1 MSLKLDILI
10 VDDEPRMLLVLK
22 DMLSSM
28 PHRLHSAADLVQAR
42 NMFQQISPELVICDL
57 RLGEDSGLS
66 FLKEIQNTKVSSEFI
81 MLTAHGDVAT
91 AVEAI
96 KLGAYDFLLKPTSEE
111 RLLHTVNL
119 AAQKIEA
126 QLSREVLQ
134 EDLKSRIFGAEF
146 IGKSLGVEKL
156 KNEIVSAAKSPRPVL
171 IQGESGT
178 GKELVARAIHKSGDR
193 SEKPLVVINCATLS
207 KDLAESEL
215 FGHER
220 GAFTGA
226 EARRRGKFEL
236 ADKGTLFLDEIGE
249 LPLAL
254 QPKLLRVLEDGSFE
268 RVGGEFQLKA
278 DVRII
283 AATNRDLKEEVDAG
297 RFRLDLFH
305 RINTFMI
312 LVPPL
317 CERGQDIILLS
328 KYFAEKFA
336 GETGHKLCRFSTE
349 ASQALLSYAWPG
361 NVRELRNV
369 IERACAMVI
378 GDVIEPSHLGIQ
390 GEESLIVESTG
401 TPGGVLAAKLEANER
416 DLIIT
421 ALKNNQWVQARAA
434 RELGLNRSH
443 LHYKIKKLGI
453 KLQESK

>member
-1 MSLKLDILI
+1 MALKLDILL

-22 DMLSSM
+22 DMLSSL
-28 PHRLHSAADLVQAR
+28 PHKIHTASELEQAR
-42 NMFQQISPELVICDL
+42 VIAKQIAPELIICDL
-57 RLGEDSGLS
+57 RLGEENGLS
-66 FLKEIQNTKVSSEFI
+66 FLKEMQAVSSRPEFI

-111 RLLHTVNL
+111 RLLHAVNL
-119 AAQKIEA
+119 VAQKIED
-126 QLSREVLQ
+126 QLARDLLRDDLNSRV
-134 EDLKSRIFGAEF
+134 FGAEF
-146 IGKSLGVEKL
+146 IGASPGIEKL
-156 KNEIVSAAKSPRPVL
+156 KAEILSAAKSLRPVL
-171 IQGESGT
+171 VQGESGT

-193 SEKPLVVINCATLS
+193 AEKPLVVINCATLS

-249 LPLAL
+249 LPLGL
-254 QPKLLRVLEDGSFE
+254 QPKLLRVLEDGCFE
-268 RVGGEFQLKA
+268 RVGGESQLKV
-278 DVRII
+278 DVKII
-283 AATNRDLKEEVDAG
+283 AATNRDLKVEVEAG

-305 RINTFMI
+305 RINTFTVN
-312 LVPPL
+312 VPPL
-317 CERGQDIILLS
+317 NERGEDIIRLA
-328 KYFAEKFA
+328 KFFADKFA
-336 GETGHKLCRFSTE
+336 NDTGHKPFSFSAE
-349 ASQALLSYAWPG
+349 ANKALLAYAWPG

-369 IERACAMVI
+369 VERACAMVI
-378 GDVIEPSHLGIQ
+378 GEIVQPAHLGIQ
-390 GEESLIVESTG
+390 GEESLIVEATG
-401 TPGGVLAAKLEANER
+401 AAGGVLAAKLEANER
-416 DLIIT
+416 DLILT

-453 KLQESK
+453 KLPESK